1 MATGRPTAVIA
12 AFVSNLLIA
21 VAKFVAFSFTG
32 SSSMLAEGFHSV
44 ADTGNQ
50 ALLLLGRHRARRAAS
65 RQHPFGYAPERY
77 FWAFVVAII
86 LFAFGAVFSFW
97 EGFQKLSDPHPIESP
112 IWAFGVLGVAI
123 AVESVALTIAVREAN
138 RTRTGSWW
146 RHIRSTKDA
155 ENSVVLL
162 EDSAAE
168 VGLIVALV
176 GVSLTVATGDA
187 RWDALGSLAIGA
199 ILAFVSA
206 LLATEM
212 RSLLIGEAAG
222 HAHRDAIVTAI
233 RAEPTL
239 ERLVELRTM
248 HLGPDDLMV
257 TARVELD
264 ARLTFDDAAGAIT
277 AIERRIRDA
286 VPIATEIFIEPATA
300 DRDQE

>member
-1 MATGRPTAVIA
+1 MASGRPIAVVA

-50 ALLLLGRHRARRAAS
+50 ALLLLGRNRSQRAAS
-65 RQHPFGYAPERY
+65 SRHPFGYAPERY

-97 EGFQKLSDPHPIESP
+97 EGYQKLSDPHPIESP
-112 IWAFGVLGVAI
+112 IWAFAVLGIAI
-123 AVESVALTIAVREAN
+123 AVESVAFTIAVKEAN

-146 RHIRSTKDA
+146 QYIRSTKDA

-162 EDSAAE
+162 EDAAAQ
-168 VGLIVALV
+168 VGLAVAIV
-176 GVSLTVATGDA
+176 GVSLAVTTGDA

-199 ILAFVSA
+199 ILAFVSG

-212 RSLLIGEAAG
+212 RSLLIGEAVSPVN
-222 HAHRDAIVTAI
+222 RDRIIEAIQ
-233 RAEPTL
+233 AEPAL
-239 ERLVELRTM
+239 ERLMELRTM
-248 HLGPDDLMV
+248 HLGPDEVMV
-257 TARVELD
+257 TARVEL
-264 ARLTFDDAAGAIT
+264 AAELTFDDAARTVA
-277 AIERRIRDA
+277 AIEERIREA
-286 VPIATEIFIEPATA
+286 VPIATEIFIEPAVA
-300 DRDQE
+300 EDD